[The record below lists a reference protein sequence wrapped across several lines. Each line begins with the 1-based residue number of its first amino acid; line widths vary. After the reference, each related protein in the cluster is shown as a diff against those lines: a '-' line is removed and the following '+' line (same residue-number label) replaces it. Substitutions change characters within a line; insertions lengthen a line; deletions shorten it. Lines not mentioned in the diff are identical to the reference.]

1 MNEGETKGRR
11 VKRERACW
19 DSRASVI
26 KRHAPDG
33 ELEGEVVWF
42 DSVSWTFLLQ
52 LIEYIDVHFSRDSKN
67 SQNLTCESRIGQ

>member
-1 MNEGETKGRR
+1 M
-11 VKRERACW
+11 
-19 DSRASVI
+19 I

-67 SQNLTCESRIGQ
+67 SQNLTCGSRIGQ